1 MSIEFIK
8 DYKFR
13 QWLYGVLV
21 AVFAVLAGYGFVTA
35 EESQNYLNLVTA
47 FLNLGGAGA
56 FALAANKAKP
66 AGTDKA
72 VHRGKYGDYTEE
84 N

>member
-21 AVFAVLAGYGFVTA
+21 AVFAVLAGYGFITA

-66 AGTDKA
+66 AESDT
-72 VHRGKYGDYTEE
+72 VEPRGKYGDYADEI
-84 N
+84 